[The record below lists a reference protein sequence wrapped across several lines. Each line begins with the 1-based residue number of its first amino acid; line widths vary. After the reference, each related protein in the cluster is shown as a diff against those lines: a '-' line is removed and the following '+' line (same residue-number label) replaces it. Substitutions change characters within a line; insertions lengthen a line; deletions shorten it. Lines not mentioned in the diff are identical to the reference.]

1 MGLFSGRSGDGEDDN
16 AGESSSPWENRGYV
30 ASAIVIGAV
39 VVCVIVFL
47 VLGRTGG
54 DDQPGAGASPS
65 LTESPGQPTEQPS
78 DEPSEPPAT
87 PGETPTSTPVTPPP
101 VNNAAGGCKAKNP
114 DQRIPRA
121 APPAVSWQFDTDM
134 LIPLQAQ
141 GGPASTDA
149 NGLRY
154 CFAHSPTGA
163 VLAAMVTLGQI
174 RNPELTRTV
183 LERRIAPGAGRT
195 KALSEN
201 RTSPTPQKEV
211 GEAPQFTGF
220 KVIDYLPGRAI
231 VTLAVQVDFRS
242 VASLPVTLLWQG
254 GDWKVVL
261 QADGSFNGA
270 VAPDILGSLDGYVRF
285 GGA

>member
-1 MGLFSGRSGDGEDDN
+1 MALFSGRSDPDDGDDD
-16 AGESSSPWENRGYV
+16 ATSPSAPWENRGFI

-47 VLGRTGG
+47 VVGG
-54 DDQPGAGASPS
+54 AGDNGQPGAGSTPT
-65 LTESPGQPTEQPS
+65 LTEPTDLPSDQPS
-78 DEPSEPPAT
+78 DEPSEPAAT
-87 PGETPTSTPVTPPP
+87 PGDPTSGPVTPPP

-114 DQRIPRA
+114 DQRIPRVP
-121 APPAVSWQFDTDM
+121 PPAVSWQFDTDM

-201 RTSPTPQKEV
+201 RTSPTLQKDV
-211 GEAPQFTGF
+211 GAAPQFTGF

-231 VTLAVQVDFRS
+231 VALAVQVDFRS
-242 VASLPVTLLWQG
+242 VASLPVTLLWQD
-254 GDWKVVL
+254 GDWKVIL
-261 QADGSFNGA
+261 QPDGSFNGA
-270 VAPDILGSLDGYVRF
+270 VAPDVLSSLDGYVRF